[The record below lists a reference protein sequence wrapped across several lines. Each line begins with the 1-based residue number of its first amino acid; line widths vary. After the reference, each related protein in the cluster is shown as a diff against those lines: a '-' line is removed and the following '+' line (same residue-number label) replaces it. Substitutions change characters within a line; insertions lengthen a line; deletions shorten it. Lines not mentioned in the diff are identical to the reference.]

1 MLHVRKK
8 EFSRAKIKVI
18 KKPDEYSTDYQER
31 DILEVT
37 GTWYGGFNV
46 KNKTGIPLFRDKE
59 ACEEFS
65 DASDLSHEEYLNA
78 ANCWKEHG
86 KFWSPNYKCFRP
98 APL

>member
-1 MLHVRKK
+1 MNIPPT
-8 EFSRAKIKVI
+8 IK
-18 KKPDEYSTDYQER
+18 R